1 MKKCLFSIDTLVV
14 WCPTWSKNLGR
25 SLLPTQAHSSK
36 NLGSNVV
43 ARVTRLLTQ
52 RIMMGINLK
61 TDISDMLLV
70 SDSVIRFWHF
80 CLWAEDKYANSL
92 SRTVYSLISLGPIY
106 YLSHHLTRH
115 CMLIYVFTSSCS
127 QNCSALI
134 WRSKQKQ
141 LSDHFVQIIV
151 NPGKLSETN

>member
-1 MKKCLFSIDTLVV
+1 MNVPSIYIVVLV
-14 WCPTWSKNLGR
+14 
-25 SLLPTQAHSSK
+25 LPTQAHSSK

-106 YLSHHLTRH
+106 YFDTWDIIWHGIVCWFMFFTRFYQFLFVAILKLLWTDMKIKTKNNLVI
-115 CMLIYVFTSSCS
+115 MLQTSS
-127 QNCSALI
+127 
-134 WRSKQKQ
+134 
-141 LSDHFVQIIV
+141 
-151 NPGKLSETN
+151 